1 MKRIVNILLNI
12 KLHSMENY
20 NEKLDKLKAC
30 AVDVRVF
37 GNEELKT
44 RYPDLNILDAFRKM
58 DAQVAEA
65 LRERLI

>member
-1 MKRIVNILLNI
+1 
-12 KLHSMENY
+12 MENY